1 MRAMERGR
9 VAFVTGGSRGIGRAI
24 ALALAD
30 AGARVA
36 LTFHQNEALATEVVS
51 AIRARAGEA
60 VALPMAVEERASVR
74 RAVGEARRRL
84 GPIGILVNNAA
95 MAQEKPF
102 ADLTD
107 ADWDAVLGVNLRGAF
122 ACAQE
127 VLPDMRAAHWGR
139 IVNLSSIGGQWGGM
153 NQVHYASAKAGLI
166 ALTRSLAR
174 LYSAEGITAN
184 AVAPGLVATDM
195 TAAELGSDAGR
206 AKVAAIPAG
215 RIGTVEEIA
224 SIVAFLASEGASY
237 VTGQTVSANGGM
249 LFT

>member
-1 MRAMERGR
+1 MAVVRGR

-36 LTFHQNEALATEVVS
+36 LTFHRNEASAAEVVS
-51 AIRARAGEA
+51 AIRGRAGEA

-74 RAVGEARRRL
+74 RAVAAARERL

-102 ADLTD
+102 TDLTD

-122 ACAQE
+122 ACVQE

-139 IVNLSSIGGQWGGM
+139 IVNLSSIGGQWGGV
-153 NQVHYASAKAGLI
+153 NQVHYAAAKAGLI

-195 TAAELGSDAGR
+195 TAAELSSEAGR
-206 AKVAAIPAG
+206 AKVTAIPAG
-215 RIGTVEEIA
+215 RIGTAEEIA
-224 SIVAFLASEGASY
+224 SIVAFLASDGASY